1 MVTDYANAMLA
12 GIQEGESNSKNF
24 SWLGDIY
31 MQSGRDW
38 TPAGIILNENV
49 AKIRTDELNS
59 TWNSQGLSQEKIQE
73 LSLRDNIINSVLT
86 TADTNGIYNLLDN
99 GASGEEII
107 QFAAGAAFT
116 KAITRNT
123 LKQPYEPNKGA
134 VGNMGEFFKNSGFG
148 GQIKNTTQK
157 SNQQYQGQSVYKAT
171 DDIGEYIKK
180 GDQFY
185 PDGQHKNHLEV
196 FDKRGNFRVVLN
208 LDGTIN
214 EAKTKA
220 AEGRKLK

>member
-1 MVTDYANAMLA
+1 
-12 GIQEGESNSKNF
+12 
-24 SWLGDIY
+24 
-31 MQSGRDW
+31 
-38 TPAGIILNENV
+38 
-49 AKIRTDELNS
+49 
-59 TWNSQGLSQEKIQE
+59 
-73 LSLRDNIINSVLT
+73 
-86 TADTNGIYNLLDN
+86 
-99 GASGEEII
+99 
-107 QFAAGAAFT
+107 
-116 KAITRNT
+116 
-123 LKQPYEPNKGA
+123 
-134 VGNMGEFFKNSGFG
+134 MGEFFKNSGFG

-185 PDGQHKNHLEV
+185 LDGQHKNHLEV